1 MRRTSFADKN
11 CPIARALEVVGDWWT
26 LLIVREAMFTG
37 TATFEDFRRS
47 LGIASNILTTR
58 LDHLVSHEIM
68 ERVVADPA
76 SPTRAT
82 YRLTDKGLALWPV
95 LAALLQWGNDWTG
108 VGPTARVMHTRC
120 GHAVEPALPSC
131 PHCSERPPVD
141 QIKVQPLIP
150 ANAKP
155 GR

>member
-1 MRRTSFADKN
+1 MRRTSFAQKN
-11 CPIARALEVVGDWWT
+11 CPIARSLEMVGDWWT

-37 TATFEDFRRS
+37 TSSFEDFRRS

-58 LDHLVSHEIM
+58 LDHLVTNGIM
-68 ERVVADPA
+68 ERRAGEGTPA
-76 SPTRAT
+76 RAS
-82 YRLTDKGLALWPV
+82 YRLTEKGNALLPV

-108 VGPTARVMHTRC
+108 AGPTARLLHKPC
-120 GHAVEPALPSC
+120 GHQVEPAQPSC
-131 PHCSERPPVD
+131 PSCAEAPTVD
-141 QIKVQPLIP
+141 QMKIQPLIP